1 MLANN
6 IDNGEE
12 ESARIGPPSSS
23 PALDSS
29 VLTAHKDVAPQ
40 TKGGTHCVHITADS
54 TEENRMET
62 EKKSS
67 VPTTTVCVNES
78 SSGQLQSKD

>member
-1 MLANN
+1 MRSPTNSDRLANN

-29 VLTAHKDVAPQ
+29 VLMAHKDVAPQ
-40 TKGGTHCVHITADS
+40 TKGGTHCVHITAES
-54 TEENRMET
+54 TEENGMET
-62 EKKSS
+62 EKKQRSNHHS
-67 VPTTTVCVNES
+67 LCEWK
-78 SSGQLQSKD
+78 Q